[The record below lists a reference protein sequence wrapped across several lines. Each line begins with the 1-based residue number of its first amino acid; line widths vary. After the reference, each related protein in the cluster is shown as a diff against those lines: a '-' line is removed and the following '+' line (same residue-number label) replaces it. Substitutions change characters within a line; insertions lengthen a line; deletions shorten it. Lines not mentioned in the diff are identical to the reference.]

1 MSAPPLER
9 ADRPSEKPAARARRA
24 RATESRFAFRL
35 GRSGYRPESRLVDT
49 WVVRAQAK
57 RVLGAIAAGA
67 LVVGVAVGAT
77 VGRAEGAAAPG
88 KAATPGVAAALDAVI
103 STGVSGAVVYV
114 RDGARTALLAR
125 GFSDPHRHVAMRV
138 GDRFR
143 IGTVT
148 RSFVA
153 TAVLQLVAAHRLG
166 LDERVDRAAPG
177 LLPKRD
183 GAITVRQL
191 LQGTSGLWDYLQAPP
206 WNHIYREAAFRR
218 TWTPRQLLAI
228 GVSHKPYASPGAVL
242 DAWSSTPWIALGLI
256 VERVTGQRLGAVLR
270 ERIFTPLG
278 LRATSFSPGTATPK
292 GLAHGWARNGV
303 DVTAVNSSWAW
314 ANGAIVSTASDVARF
329 YRALLRGRLLPR
341 SLMKQMETVRWLNR
355 YLIGVGFGLG
365 LERTKT
371 LMLAKHLPTM
381 CRVAWGYEGTHLG
394 YTIEALSSIDG
405 RRQVVI
411 MLNEDPGAVTPD
423 WQAPSA
429 LFHLADKALC
439 T

>member
-1 MSAPPLER
+1 
-9 ADRPSEKPAARARRA
+9 
-24 RATESRFAFRL
+24 
-35 GRSGYRPESRLVDT
+35 
-49 WVVRAQAK
+49 
-57 RVLGAIAAGA
+57 
-67 LVVGVAVGAT
+67 
-77 VGRAEGAAAPG
+77 
-88 KAATPGVAAALDAVI
+88 VAAALDAVI
-103 STGVSGAVVYV
+103 ATGVNGAVVYV
-114 RDGARTALLAR
+114 RDGTRTALLAR
-125 GFSDPHRHVAMRV
+125 GFSDPPQHVAMRV

-153 TAVLQLVAAHRLG
+153 TAVLQLVAAHKLG
-166 LDERVDRAAPG
+166 LDERVDQAAPG
-177 LLPKRD
+177 LLPKRH

-206 WNHIYREAAFRR
+206 WNHSFRAAAFQR

-228 GVSHKPYASPGAVL
+228 GLSHKPYASPGAML

-256 VERVTGQRLGAVLR
+256 VERVTGQPLGAVLR
-270 ERIFTPLG
+270 ERIFSPLG

-314 ANGAIVSTASDVARF
+314 ANGSIVSTASDVARF
-329 YRALLRGRLLPR
+329 YRALLQGRLLPR
-341 SLMKQMETVRWLNR
+341 SLMKQMETVRWFNR

-371 LMLAKHLPTM
+371 LMLAKHLPAL

-394 YTIEALSSIDG
+394 YTVEALSSIDG

-411 MLNEDPGAVTPD
+411 MLNEDPGALTPD